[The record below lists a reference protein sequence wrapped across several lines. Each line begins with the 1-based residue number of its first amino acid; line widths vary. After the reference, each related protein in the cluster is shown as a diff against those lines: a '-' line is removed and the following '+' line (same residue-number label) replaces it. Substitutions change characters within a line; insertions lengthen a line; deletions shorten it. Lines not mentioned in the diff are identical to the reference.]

1 LEGVDDYFNQ
11 PGEVI
16 VVSMEDTSEKYAESL
31 PRFQD
36 FVSTVSFS
44 AGGAK

>member
-1 LEGVDDYFNQ
+1 MLSLAGGMLPKF
-11 PGEVI
+11 I
-16 VVSMEDTSEKYAESL
+16 LSMEDTSEKYAESL
-31 PRFQD
+31 SRFQD